1 MTTDLEKIPFHKASI
16 GDEEINEVIDTL
28 KSGWLTMG
36 PKTIQFENKFRDY
49 IGVEHAVS
57 MNSAT
62 ACLHLALK
70 AVGLKAGDEVILP
83 TTTFVS
89 TAEVVTYFNAIP
101 VLCDIKD
108 SDHNIDPSKI
118 EKLITKKTKVIIPV
132 HFSGAPCDMTA
143 IHNIAKKHQLKVIE
157 DAAHALP
164 SEYEDKKVGALSDIT
179 CFSFYATKTLATGEG
194 GMATTNNDEYAASMK
209 RNRLHGISKDAWN
222 RYTDKGSW
230 YYEAV
235 DNGYK
240 YNMTD
245 IAASIGLIQLKKLAD
260 MNEKRQ
266 RIAERYIRAFK
277 QTSKIKFL
285 VPENNVKSSWH
296 LFVIKIKNRTQLM
309 QRLNA
314 AGIGSS
320 MHFIPVHN
328 HPYYKEHYQFD
339 PKNFPVA
346 NKVYEES
353 ISLPIFPDLSMEKV
367 DRIITAVLQHI
378 ENV

>member
-1 MTTDLEKIPFHKASI
+1 MTIDLKKIPFHKASI
-16 GDEEINEVIDTL
+16 GEEEINEVIDTL

-36 PKTIQFENKFRDY
+36 PKTIEFENQFKSF

-70 AVGLKAGDEVILP
+70 AIGLQAGDEVILP

-101 VLCDIKD
+101 VLCDIRE
-108 SDHNIDPSKI
+108 SDHNMDTDKI
-118 EKLITKKTKVIIPV
+118 EALITNKTKVIIPV
-132 HFSGAPCDMTA
+132 HFSGIPCDMNA
-143 IHNIAKKHQLKVIE
+143 IHAIAKKHKLKVIE

-164 SEYEDKKVGALSDIT
+164 SEFENKKIGALSDIT

-194 GMATTNNDEYAASMK
+194 GMATTNNEEYAISLR

-222 RYTDKGSW
+222 RYSEKGSW

-245 IAASIGLIQLKKLAD
+245 ISAALGLIQLKRLNE

-277 QTSKIKFL
+277 HIETIQFL
-285 VPENNVKSSWH
+285 EPENNVKSSHH
-296 LFVIKIKNRTQLM
+296 LFVIKVKNRDTLM
-309 QRLNA
+309 AALNSV
-314 AGIGSS
+314 GIGTS
-320 MHFIPVHN
+320 MHFIPVHC
-328 HPYYKEHYQFD
+328 HPYYRENYHYQNTD
-339 PKNFPVA
+339 FPVA
-346 NKVYEES
+346 NKVYQES
-353 ISLPIFPDLSMEKV
+353 LSLPLFPDLSMKDV
-367 DRIITAVLQHI
+367 DRIIATVL
-378 ENV
+378 ENVENL